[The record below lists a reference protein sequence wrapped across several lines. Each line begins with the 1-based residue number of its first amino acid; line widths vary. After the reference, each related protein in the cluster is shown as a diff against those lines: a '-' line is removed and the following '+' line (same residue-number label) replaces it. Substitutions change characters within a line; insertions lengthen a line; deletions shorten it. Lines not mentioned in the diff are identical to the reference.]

1 MILVKL
7 DAINSTNSY
16 LKELSKVITTSNWT
30 VVTTDYQTTGR
41 GQMETKWESERGKNL
56 MCSVLIKLKNVKA
69 ENQFYLNCAV
79 SLGIFNAL
87 KSYNLPKL
95 RIKWPNDIMSDNKKM
110 GGILIENSL
119 VNNNIYQTV
128 VGIGINVNQE
138 RFPIHLSKAVSLKQ
152 IFKKNF
158 DRDLILNQ
166 IIISIKEQILFLNQ
180 NKFEILHKNYE
191 NVMYKKNIPH
201 MFEHATGQKFL
212 GKILGITKA
221 GKLIVEKQ
229 DGSIQKYG
237 FKEIIFL

>member
-30 VVTTDYQTTGR
+30 VVTTNYQTIGR

-56 MCSVLIKLKNVKA
+56 MCSVLIKLKNVKI
-69 ENQFYLNCAV
+69 EDQFYLNCAV
-79 SLGIFNAL
+79 SLGIINGL
-87 KSYNLPKL
+87 KGYNLPKL
-95 RIKWPNDIMSDNKKM
+95 KIKWPNDIMSGNKKL
-110 GGILIENSL
+110 GGVLIENSL
-119 VNNNIYQTV
+119 VNDNIYQTI
-128 VGIGINVNQE
+128 VGIGININQE
-138 RFPIHLSKAVSLKQ
+138 RFPIHLAKAISMKQ
-152 IFKKNF
+152 IFKKDF
-158 DRDLILNQ
+158 DRDIILNQ
-166 IIISIKEQILFLNQ
+166 IVISIQEQMLLLDQ
-180 NKFEILHKNYE
+180 KKFDILHQNYE
-191 NVMYKKNIPH
+191 DVLFKMNTPH
-201 MFEHATGQKFL
+201 MFEHAAGQKFL

>member
-30 VVTTDYQTTGR
+30 VVTTDYQTIGR

-56 MCSVLIKLKNVKA
+56 MCSVLIKLKNVNI
-69 ENQFYLNCAV
+69 EDQFYLNCAV

-87 KSYNLPKL
+87 KGYNLPKL
-95 RIKWPNDIMSDNKKM
+95 KTKWPNDIMSGNKKL
-110 GGILIENSL
+110 GGVLIENSL
-119 VNNNIYQTV
+119 VNDNIYQTI
-128 VGIGINVNQE
+128 VGIGININQE
-138 RFPIHLSKAVSLKQ
+138 RFPIHLAKAISMKQ
-152 IFKKNF
+152 IFKKDF
-158 DRDLILNQ
+158 DRDIILNQ
-166 IIISIKEQILFLNQ
+166 IVISIQEQMLLLDQ
-180 NKFEILHKNYE
+180 KKFDILHQNYE
-191 NVMYKKNIPH
+191 DVLFKMNTPH
-201 MFEHATGQKFL
+201 MFEHASGQKFL
-212 GKILGITKA
+212 GKILGISKV